1 MGHTSR
7 GLRRVSRVDERGK
20 LHQIRPNL
28 EKRELVYQ
36 NTRLF
41 FKERGFMEVET
52 PILTPEL
59 IPESEI
65 LPFRADGYFLVTSPE
80 IYMKRFLAAGYER
93 IFQISH
99 VFRKKERGRYH
110 NPEFTLLE
118 WYRAGDNYRDMLD
131 DTAELI
137 SLLALKIAGDTK
149 IIYQGEAIDLSLPW
163 AEFSLAELFQE
174 VAGWDPTIAY
184 DPLRF
189 DTDLVVK
196 VIPSLP
202 QDRPSVL
209 LDYPA
214 PVASL
219 ARLKNDDPRV
229 AERAEVF
236 IGQLEL
242 ANAYTELTDSEEQRQ
257 RFLEEIDK
265 MGGRLTLPR
274 KFLKSLDYLPDCGG
288 IALGMDRLVM
298 LFCDA
303 PTIDEVMAFS
313 DENA

>member
-1 MGHTSR
+1 MWGN
-7 GLRRVSRVDERGK
+7 RVDERRR
-20 LHQIRPNL
+20 LRSIRQNL
-28 EKRELVYQ
+28 EKRELIYQ
-36 NTRLF
+36 NTRRF
-41 FKERGFMEVET
+41 FKEKGFLEIET
-52 PILTPEL
+52 PVITSE
-59 IPESEI
+59 IVPESQI
-65 LPFRADGYFLVTSPE
+65 SPFEGDGWFLITSPE
-80 IYMKRFLAAGYER
+80 IYMKRMLAAGYKN
-93 IFQISH
+93 IFQISR
-99 VFRKKERGRYH
+99 VFRKREKGRYH

-118 WYRAGDNYRDMLD
+118 WYRAGATYHDVLRD
-131 DTAELI
+131 TEEL
-137 SLLALKIAGDTK
+137 LLELAIKITQSN
-149 IIYQGEAIDLSLPW
+149 IIAYQGVAIDLSLPW
-163 AEFSLAELFQE
+163 LEISLPPLFE
-174 VAGWDPTIAY
+174 KVAGWDPTIAY

-209 LDYPA
+209 FDYPA
-214 PVASL
+214 PAASL

-242 ANAYTELTDSEEQRQ
+242 ANAYTELTDPGEQRQ